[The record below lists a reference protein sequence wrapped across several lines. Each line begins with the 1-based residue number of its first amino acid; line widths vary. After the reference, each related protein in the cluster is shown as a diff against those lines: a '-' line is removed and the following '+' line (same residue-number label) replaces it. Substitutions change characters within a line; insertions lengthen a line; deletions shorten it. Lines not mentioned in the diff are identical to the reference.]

1 MRLGHKRAPTSAQ
14 REVRITNK
22 LGLHARP
29 AAQFVKCVRSFR
41 SEIWLVK
48 EGKRFSASSLID
60 VLRANLDCG
69 ATATLEAHGSDAE
82 EAVDRLEDLLAKFDE
97 HEDGAANV
105 FPVTR
110 KEKKQ

>member
-1 MRLGHKRAPTSAQ
+1 MIFRQKRVPVSVR
-14 REVRITNK
+14 REVRVINT

-29 AAQFVKCVRSFR
+29 AAQFVKHVRSFR

-69 ATATLEAHGSDAE
+69 ATATLEAHGVDAD
-82 EAVDRLEDLLAKFDE
+82 EAVEDLEKLLAEFQHQETD
-97 HEDGAANV
+97 
-105 FPVTR
+105 
-110 KEKKQ
+110 